1 MAIMEYAYI
10 LLMRRITNSYDAN
23 KTKSVQKPNKYTMK
37 QESNASKSPEV
48 VTESSPLY
56 PEANTELDLVSHCNK
71 VDKNASIVSLLLF
84 ILFNAIYWAKY
95 LSFMHIPRLI

>member
-10 LLMRRITNSYDAN
+10 LLMRRITYSHDAN
-23 KTKSVQKPNKYTMK
+23 KTKNVQKPNKYTMK

-56 PEANTELDLVSHCNK
+56 PEANTEPDLVSHCNK

-95 LSFMHIPRLI
+95 LSFIHIPRLI